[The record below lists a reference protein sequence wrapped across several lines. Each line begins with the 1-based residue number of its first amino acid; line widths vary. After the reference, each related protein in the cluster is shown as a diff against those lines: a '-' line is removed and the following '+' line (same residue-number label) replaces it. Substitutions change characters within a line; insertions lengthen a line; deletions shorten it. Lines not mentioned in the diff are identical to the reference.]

1 MDEDWKTLLD
11 QFDDASV
18 RRALIEALRE
28 DGGERFRS
36 LVHSCVQRGD
46 RELYERLISI
56 PELHDLV
63 PH

>member
-1 MDEDWKTLLD
+1 MDEDWKTQLD

-36 LVHSCVQRGD
+36 LLQSCLQRGD
-46 RELYERLISI
+46 SYERLIAI
-56 PELHDLV
+56 PELRDLI

>member
-1 MDEDWKTLLD
+1 LL
-11 QFDDASV
+11 
-18 RRALIEALRE
+18 
-28 DGGERFRS
+28 
-36 LVHSCVQRGD
+36 HSCVQRGD